1 MFRRLK
7 SNSTFA
13 RPERGLW
20 MLFLTHMAT
29 VGLCAGVFIALPA
42 QSAPSPAAVAVSAKP
57 RLHPA
62 LPPGLPEL
70 PPIGERMSTDDLS
83 GFALRGLDP
92 VAYFVSGQP
101 TAGLADYEYSW
112 DGAVWR
118 FRSEANRAAFIA
130 DPQVYAPLFDGYDAI
145 AIAEGRIVESDP
157 RTFTVL
163 GGRLYFFRTEA
174 RRDAFRSDTAMLD
187 RSIEAWPQTM
197 RQLSR

>member
-1 MFRRLK
+1 MIRRLK
-7 SNSTFA
+7 SNSAFA
-13 RPERGLW
+13 RPRQGPSLFFVASMTILGLYAG
-20 MLFLTHMAT
+20 LFIAVPARSAT
-29 VGLCAGVFIALPA
+29 VPDN
-42 QSAPSPAAVAVSAKP
+42 SMSSTKP

-62 LPPGLPEL
+62 LPPGLPDL
-70 PPIGERMSTDDLS
+70 PAIGERMSTDDLS
-83 GFALRGLDP
+83 GFALRGFDP

-130 DPQVYAPLFDGYDAI
+130 EPQVYAPLFDGYDAI
-145 AIAEGRIVESDP
+145 AIGEDRIVASEP
-157 RTFTVL
+157 QTFAII

-174 RRDAFRSDTAMLD
+174 RRDAFRADVTLLN
-187 RSIEAWPQTM
+187 RSAEAWPRTM